1 MQMDQ
6 LFLKAVPILE
16 LIEKA
21 GFEAYFVGGSV
32 RDYILGRSINDV
44 DIATSATPLEIK
56 AIFPKTVDLGIEH
69 GTVLVILETGTY
81 EITTFR
87 TESGYTDFRRPDS
100 VQFVRSLT
108 EDLQRRDFTMNAMA
122 MDKAGQIIDPYN
134 GRIDLLQKKITT
146 VGNPHER
153 FTEDGLRMMRA
164 LRFVSQLDFQ
174 LDEQTFNSLKETGPI
189 LKEIAVERILS
200 EFEKLLAGENRSKAI
215 NLLLKSELYR
225 FLPQFA
231 NQKDNLKKLLILPL
245 QQLTVNELWAVILIY
260 MDSEDVEVS
269 LRAWKLPVK
278 TIRNVQHI
286 IHLAQ
291 KVPDFENS
299 TLKVFQAGLSEA
311 VQASKVKAVLEGRSV
326 VDAEKSMTR
335 MYEHLLLKKMSDLAV
350 TGEDLLSWRQEKP
363 GPWVKK
369 YLELVLEAVLNSEVK
384 NEKGVIKEWLNTCNL
399 I

>member
-16 LIEKA
+16 LIEEA

-56 AIFPKTVDLGIEH
+56 EIFPKTVDLGIEH
-69 GTVLVILETGTY
+69 GTVLVIFETGTY

-122 MDKAGQIIDPYN
+122 MNKVGQIIDPYN
-134 GRIDLLQKKITT
+134 GRVDLLQKKITT

-164 LRFVSQLDFQ
+164 VRFVSQLDFQ

-189 LKEIAVERILS
+189 LIEIAVERILS

-215 NLLLKSELYR
+215 TLLLKSELYQ

-231 NQKDNLKKLLILPL
+231 GQKDNLKKLLLLPL
-245 QQLTVNELWAVILIY
+245 EQLTVNELWAVILIY
-260 MDSEDVEVS
+260 IDSEDVEVS

-291 KVPDFENS
+291 KVPNFENS
-299 TLKVFQAGLSEA
+299 TLKVFQAGQREA
-311 VQASKVKAVLEGRSV
+311 VQASKVKAVLEGRSA

-335 MYEHLLLKKMSDLAV
+335 IYEHLLLKKMSDLAV
-350 TGEDLLSWRQEKP
+350 TGEDLLR
-363 GPWVKK
+363 
-369 YLELVLEAVLNSEVK
+369 SEERRV
-384 NEKGVIKEWLNTCNL
+384 GKECPV
-399 I
+399 